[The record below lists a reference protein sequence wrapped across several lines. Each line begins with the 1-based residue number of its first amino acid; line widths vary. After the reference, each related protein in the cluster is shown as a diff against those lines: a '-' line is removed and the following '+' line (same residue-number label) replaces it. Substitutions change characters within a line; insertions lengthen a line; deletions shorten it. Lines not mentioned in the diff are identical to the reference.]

1 MLNQIER
8 QNNLF
13 IEVFTE
19 RNIQRARKIYQAYV
33 DKYLANLSMA
43 MKNNDVTGMDMV
55 KKKLEA
61 IVANLS
67 VLPESQTQSVSE
79 KGEPVSF
86 DKKMTSKSAY
96 LVQMELCRSYVDI
109 YLDMM
114 NQAMKRDDLEGVEN
128 AKQMLKEIQEEMSKR
143 SKAVV
148 Y

>member
-43 MKNNDVTGMDMV
+43 MTNKDVTGMDMA

-86 DKKMTSKSAY
+86 DKKMTLKSAY

>member
-13 IEVFTE
+13 IEVFSE
-19 RNIQRARKIYQAYV
+19 RNIQRARKIYEAYI

-43 MKNNDVTGMDMV
+43 MRNNDVTGMDMA
-55 KKKLEA
+55 KEKLDA

-67 VLPESQTQSVSE
+67 VLPENKTQSVTE
-79 KGEPVSF
+79 KGNPVSF
-86 DKKMTSKSAY
+86 DKKMTSESAY

-114 NQAMKRDDLEGVEN
+114 NEAMKRADLEGVET
-128 AKQMLKEIQEEMSKR
+128 AKQMLKEIQEEMAKR

-148 Y
+148 H